1 MTMKYLVVALMALT
15 FLASCG
21 ESPSKETTSKKT
33 EIKTYVVKMDTNMT
47 LSELAKANQIG
58 EPYLRTQL
66 GMPTKAGAT
75 IPLHQL
81 RKNYKFTYERLE
93 GIISKA
99 KNRN

>member
-1 MTMKYLVVALMALT
+1 M
-15 FLASCG
+15 SCG
-21 ESPSKETTSKKT
+21 ESPSKETKTNKT
-33 EIKTYVVKMDTNMT
+33 EYIVKLDTNMT

-75 IPLHQL
+75 LPLHQL
-81 RKNYKFTYERLE
+81 RKNYKFSYEKIE
-93 GIISKA
+93 DIIYKA